1 MPGTLMRDAL
11 ALDLLA
17 GATLNA
23 AGTTNSTGGKIAKPG
38 PCRVMI
44 ETGTV
49 TGTTPTLQL
58 TVVGAD
64 DAAFTVGVTKLA
76 ATPVTSGTG
85 AAQTSLKWVL
95 PVNIY
100 KNYVR
105 AIVVLGG
112 TSPVYTGTTAFLRAE
127 HDRESHQ
134 VGTVFV
140 GESASN

>member
-1 MPGTLMRDAL
+1 MPGSLLRDAS

-38 PCRVMI
+38 PCRLMI

-49 TGTTPTLQL
+49 TGTTPTLQI
-58 TVVGAD
+58 TVVQAD
-64 DAAFTVGVTKLA
+64 DAAFTVGVLKTN

-85 AAQTSLKWVL
+85 AAQSNLKWVL
-95 PVNIY
+95 PLVVY
-100 KNYVR
+100 KNYIR
-105 AIVVLGG
+105 ASVVVGG
-112 TSPVYTGTTAFLRAE
+112 TSPVFTGTTAFIRAE

-134 VGTVFV
+134 VGTVFT